1 MVVTDKGSE
10 TRQRILDVAA
20 QAFAEHGYSGI
31 SLNDVIRQTGLT
43 KGGFYFHFDS
53 KSALA
58 IAVLDHIRDRARS
71 QALATASH
79 YPRAVD
85 QIEAIVRA
93 IVASKHEDPS
103 MAALGRICQEVG
115 SAEPQLRDQLGHFE
129 GWFTTTEQL
138 FRAAQ
143 EEGSMDPSI
152 DVEQAAWFMVTSF
165 VGADFVSDLRGDDLA
180 RYMDVYIDHAFR
192 AVGLQR

>member
-1 MVVTDKGSE
+1 
-10 TRQRILDVAA
+10 
-20 QAFAEHGYSGI
+20 
-31 SLNDVIRQTGLT
+31 
-43 KGGFYFHFDS
+43 
-53 KSALA
+53 
-58 IAVLDHIRDRARS
+58 
-71 QALATASH
+71 
-79 YPRAVD
+79 
-85 QIEAIVRA
+85 
-93 IVASKHEDPS
+93 

-115 SAEPQLRDQLGHFE
+115 SAEPQLRDKLGHFE

>member
-1 MVVTDKGSE
+1 MVVTDKGTE

-20 QAFAEHGYSGI
+20 HAFAEHGYTGI
-31 SLNDVIRQTGLT
+31 SLNDVIRKTGLT

-58 IAVLDHIRDRARS
+58 IAVLDYIRDTNRA

-79 YPRAVD
+79 HARAVD

-93 IVASKHEDPS
+93 LVASKHADPS
-103 MAALGRICQEVG
+103 MAALGRICQELS
-115 SAEPQLRDQLGHFE
+115 SAEPQLRGELGHFE

-143 EEGSMDPSI
+143 AEGSMDPSV
-152 DVEQAAWFMVTSF
+152 DVVPAAWFVVTSF

-180 RYMDVYIDHAFR
+180 DYIDTYIDHAFR

>member
-1 MVVTDKGSE
+1 MTDQGTE
-10 TRQRILDVAA
+10 PRPRRLDVAA

-58 IAVLDHIRDRARS
+58 IAVLDYIRDRTRS

-79 YPRAVD
+79 HPRAVD

-93 IVASKHEDPS
+93 IVASKHEVPS

-138 FRAAQ
+138 LRAAQ

-180 RYMDVYIDHAFR
+180 RYLDVYLDHAFR